1 MSVVTQSG
9 ARTGRM
15 RELGLLTLALGVCLL
30 AWILV
35 YQGVSVERAGALPEK
50 FWLVAGVSGGL
61 ILVAH
66 VLIRWQAPWAD
77 PIFFPAAVLLTGLGL
92 VMIERIDYSLAA
104 RGKGTVVDGQMMLAA
119 VGIVLMTA
127 TALALRNHRS
137 LRRITYISL
146 ILGTILLLLPMVPGI
161 GRSNYGA
168 RIWINVLGFSYQPA
182 ELAKI
187 FFAIFFAGYLV
198 SQRDNLALAGKK
210 ILGIQLP
217 RGRHFGPLL
226 VGWMGCMIILAL
238 EKDFGT
244 ALLFFGLFV
253 AMLYV
258 ATERV
263 SWLII
268 GGLLTAVGVYFLVQV
283 MPHIQA
289 RFDIWLHALDQD
301 VYQAQ
306 YGSWQ
311 IVQGWFGMA
320 SGGLFG
326 TGLGQGYPGNTFAAN
341 SDLIVASF
349 GEEIGLIGLLAI
361 FTVYLLLV
369 SRAIKTAL
377 DLRDGFGK
385 LLASGLGFAIGLQ
398 CFIVAG
404 GVTGVIPLTGLAIP
418 FLAHGG
424 SALLTNWIIIGL
436 LIRMSDAARRPYIPA
451 SSPLPSLPDSPD
463 SPDEADDDVA
473 DLPADENGE
482 AQEEQTEAETDA
494 DRYPTEVVR

>member
-1 MSVVTQSG
+1 MSVVTQKT
-9 ARTGRM
+9 ARTGRL
-15 RELGLLTLALGVCLL
+15 REFLLLVLALAVCLQ
-30 AWILV
+30 AWVIV
-35 YQGVSVERAGALPEK
+35 HYSVSVEEVSALPEN
-50 FWLVAGVSGGL
+50 FWMVTGVAGGL
-61 ILVAH
+61 ILAAH
-66 VLIRWQAPWAD
+66 LVIRWRTPWAD
-77 PIFFPAAVLLTGLGL
+77 PVFFPIAVVLTGLGL
-92 VMIERIDYSLAA
+92 VMIHRIDYSLLA
-104 RGKGTVVDGQMMLAA
+104 RGKAALVGGQLMLAA
-119 VGIVLMTA
+119 VGVVLMVVTA
-127 TALALRNHRS
+127 VLVHHRALRRFTFTS
-137 LRRITYISL
+137 LA
-146 ILGTILLLLPMVPGI
+146 LGTILLLMPMMPGL
-161 GRSNYGA
+161 GRSVYGA
-168 RIWINVLGFSYQPA
+168 RIWINVFGFSYQPA

-210 ILGIQLP
+210 VLGIQLP

-226 VGWMGCMIILAL
+226 VGWLGCMGILAM

-268 GGLLTAVGVYFLVQV
+268 GGVLTAIGVYFLVQI

-289 RFDIWLHALDQD
+289 RFDIWLHALDPE
-301 VYQAQ
+301 VYSAR

-320 SGGLFG
+320 SGGLLG

-349 GEEIGLIGLLAI
+349 GEELGLVGLLAI
-361 FTVYLLLV
+361 FSIYLLLV
-369 SRAIKTAL
+369 QRAFKTAL

-385 LLASGLGFAIGLQ
+385 LLASGLGFTVGLQ

-418 FLAHGG
+418 FLSLGG
-424 SALLTNWIIIGL
+424 SALLTNWIIVGL
-436 LIRMSDAARRPYIPA
+436 LIRMSDAARRPALP
-451 SSPLPSLPDSPD
+451 SSAPLPDLPESPD
-463 SPDEADDDVA
+463 DDWPD
-473 DLPADENGE
+473 
-482 AQEEQTEAETDA
+482 DA
-494 DRYPTEVVR
+494 ITNDRYPTEVVR

>member
-1 MSVVTQSG
+1 MSVVTQKT
-9 ARTGRM
+9 ARTGRF
-15 RELGLLTLALGVCLL
+15 REFLLLVLALAVCLQ
-30 AWILV
+30 AWVIV
-35 YQGVSVERAGALPEK
+35 HHSVSVEEVSALPEN
-50 FWLVAGVSGGL
+50 FWMVTGVAGGL
-61 ILVAH
+61 ILAAH
-66 VLIRWQAPWAD
+66 LVIRWRAPWAD
-77 PIFFPAAVLLTGLGL
+77 PVFFPIAVVLTGLGL
-92 VMIERIDYSLAA
+92 VMIHRIDYSLLA
-104 RGKGTVVDGQMMLAA
+104 RGKAALVGGQLMLAV
-119 VGIVLMTA
+119 VGVVLMVVTA
-127 TALALRNHRS
+127 VLVHHRALRRFTFTS
-137 LRRITYISL
+137 LA
-146 ILGTILLLLPMVPGI
+146 LGTILLLLPMVPGL
-161 GRSNYGA
+161 GRSVYGA
-168 RIWINVLGFSYQPA
+168 RIWINVFGFSYQPA

-210 ILGIQLP
+210 VLGIQLP

-226 VGWMGCMIILAL
+226 VGWLGCMGILAM

-268 GGLLTAVGVYFLVQV
+268 GGILTAIGVYFLVQI

-289 RFDIWLHALDQD
+289 RFDIWLHALDPE
-301 VYQAQ
+301 VYSAR

-320 SGGLFG
+320 SGGLLG

-349 GEEIGLIGLLAI
+349 GEELGLVGLLAI
-361 FTVYLLLV
+361 FSIYLLLV
-369 SRAIKTAL
+369 QRALKTAL

-385 LLASGLGFAIGLQ
+385 LLASGLGFTVGLQ

-418 FLAHGG
+418 FLSLGG
-424 SALLTNWIIIGL
+424 SALLTNWIIVGL
-436 LIRMSDAARRPYIPA
+436 LIRMSDAARRPALP
-451 SSPLPSLPDSPD
+451 SSAPLPDLPESPD
-463 SPDEADDDVA
+463 DDWPDADW
-473 DLPADENGE
+473 P
-482 AQEEQTEAETDA
+482 TDA
-494 DRYPTEVVR
+494 HDLASATASGEPDDATTNDRYPTEVVR

>member
-1 MSVVTQSG
+1 MSVVTQKV
-9 ARTGRM
+9 ARTGRLP
-15 RELGLLTLALGVCLL
+15 ELVLLVLALGACLL
-30 AWILV
+30 AWITV
-35 YQGVSVERAGALPEK
+35 HHSVSVDDASPLPQN
-50 FWLVAGVSGGL
+50 FWMVTAVAGVL

-66 VLIRWQAPWAD
+66 LVIRWQVPWAD
-77 PIFFPAAVLLTGLGL
+77 PVFFPVAVLLTGLGL
-92 VMIERIDYSLAA
+92 VMIHRIDYVLIA
-104 RGKGTVVDGQMMLAA
+104 KGRTAQVDGQLKLAT
-119 VGIVLMTA
+119 VGVVLMVVTV
-127 TALALRNHRS
+127 LILRNHRA
-137 LRRITYISL
+137 LRRVTYISL
-146 ILGTILLLLPMVPGI
+146 ACGTILLLLPMVPGL
-161 GRSNYGA
+161 GVAFHGA
-168 RIWINVLGFSYQPA
+168 RIWIRVFGFSYQPA

-210 ILGIQLP
+210 VLGIQLP
-217 RGRHFGPLL
+217 RARHFGPLL
-226 VGWMGCMIILAL
+226 VGWVGCMGILAL

-253 AMLYV
+253 AMLWV

-268 GGLLTAVGVYFLVQV
+268 GGILTTAGVYVLVQL

-289 RFDIWLHALDQD
+289 RFHIWLHALDPD
-301 VYQAQ
+301 VYSAK
-306 YGSWQ
+306 YGSGQ

-320 SGGLFG
+320 SGGLLG
-326 TGLGQGYPGNTFAAN
+326 TGLGRGYSGNTFAAN
-341 SDLIVASF
+341 SDLIIASF

-361 FTVYLLLV
+361 YCIYLLLV
-369 SRAIKTAL
+369 QRALKTAL

-404 GVTGVIPLTGLAIP
+404 GVTGVIPLTGLATP
-418 FLAHGG
+418 FLALGG

-436 LIRMSDAARRPYIPA
+436 LIRMSDAARRPAVPA
-451 SSPLPSLPDSPD
+451 STPLPTIESPEESD
-463 SPDEADDDVA
+463 WPAGDVAPGADDTANTEPQPVA
-473 DLPADENGE
+473 SA
-482 AQEEQTEAETDA
+482 A